1 MVRQVLLRFL
11 QLLLTTWGIVTLLFL
26 LTRTLPDD
34 QQLLARFADTTTGTT
49 ASGKQV
55 QQAQQAQLQRLGLAE
70 PVFYVSR
77 ATVPVDDGQLLV
89 SRWHW
94 NGSHNQYHH
103 WLRAA
108 VHGNLGSSYRTGEPV
123 AGLLGSAILVTFPL
137 SVLAA
142 LLIIAVSVLLGFLLA
157 SRPHTGWLAT
167 GLYTLDSV
175 PLFVVALLLLLLLA
189 NPDFLTLFPTY
200 GLGLDYETVDT
211 SLPTILTASAYAVLP
226 VASLVLT
233 GLAEP
238 TLQLAAALR
247 HELPLFYILTARA
260 KGLSNSRV
268 LWRHAFRNALLP
280 LFTLYTELL
289 PNLLAGSVVVEL
301 IFALPG
307 LGRLLADAAAARDYP
322 VLVGGVAVVV
332 LTRQLSLLL
341 ADWLYQLA
349 DPRIRTAG

>member
-1 MVRQVLLRFL
+1 MVRQVLRRLF
-11 QLLLTTWGIVTLLFL
+11 QLLLTAWGIITLLFL

-34 QQLLARFADTTTGTT
+34 QQLLSRFTDTTTGTT
-49 ASGKQV
+49 ASGEQV
-55 QQAQQAQLQRLGLAE
+55 RQAQQARLQRLGLAE
-70 PVFYVSR
+70 PVFYASR
-77 ATVPVDDGQLLV
+77 ATVPIDDEQLLI

-94 NGSHNQYHH
+94 NGTHNQYHH
-103 WLRAA
+103 WLRDV
-108 VHGNLGSSYRTGEPV
+108 VHGNLGRSYRTGEPV
-123 AGLLGSAILVTFPL
+123 AGLLGSALLITLPL
-137 SVLAA
+137 SGLAA
-142 LLIIAVSVLLGFLLA
+142 LFIVVFSLLLGLLLA
-157 SRPHTGWLAT
+157 SRPHTGWVAM
-167 GLYTLDSV
+167 GLYTLDSM

-200 GLGLDYETVDT
+200 GLGLDNEAAT
-211 SLPTILTASAYAVLP
+211 SLPLILTAPAYAVLP

-247 HELPLFYILTARA
+247 HELQFFYILTARA
-260 KGLSNSRV
+260 KGLSSGRV
-268 LWRHAFRNALLP
+268 LRRHAFRNALLP
-280 LFTLYTELL
+280 ILTLYTELL

-322 VLVGGVAVVV
+322 VLVGGVAMVV
-332 LTRQLSLLL
+332 LTRQFSLLL

-349 DPRIRTAG
+349 DPRIRTTG